1 MNENQRIVLVLALCA
16 FGATI
21 AFLPYST
28 KTVFTGST
36 TAIDYGRGGMQ
47 MREVPR
53 TQTFEKGTAYYP
65 IWKQPRSFGGTSH
78 ELDVRRM
85 LIEWAAIGVV
95 AAVLF
100 ALTGQKA
107 GPQAT
112 GPRGA

>member
-1 MNENQRIVLVLALCA
+1 MTENQRTVLLLALCA

-21 AFLPYST
+21 AFLPYSS

-36 TAIDYGRGGMQ
+36 TAVDYGRGGIQ
-47 MREVPR
+47 MRQVPS

-65 IWKQPRSFGGTSH
+65 VWKQPRSIGGTSH
-78 ELDVRRM
+78 ELDVGRL

-100 ALTGQKA
+100 ALMGQGA

-112 GPRGA
+112 GTRAP